1 LTYDL
6 SVRAWKLF
14 LALDAVVL
22 AAAAV
27 AFVTMH
33 GQPARTVRTGVVLV
47 DANLGHGNRTEGT
60 GIVLTRSGEILTNN
74 HVIEGATSVRVKIP
88 ETGRTYDADILGY
101 DVRVDAALLQLR
113 HARGLRLAPTLP
125 RRPHVGQEVLAVGG
139 STGTVQYSVGHITG
153 LGRSVTANDETGG
166 SESLHGLIEFDAGVQ
181 PGDSGGPLFDL
192 RGNVLGVDTAGLT
205 KTNFFDLA
213 RRDHQSYAIPIGDAL
228 VVVHDIETGQS
239 SATLHVGATAFLG
252 IELDPNATRSGAVV
266 AGSVAGSPAARIGLG
281 AGARIVGADGI
292 TITGPERLVTLLLAK
307 RPGDAIAVTWRDR
320 RGGTHVVSVKLEA
333 GPAL

>member
-1 LTYDL
+1 
-6 SVRAWKLF
+6 VRAWKLF

-33 GQPARTVRTGVVLV
+33 GQSARTVRTGVVLV

-74 HVIEGATSVRVKIP
+74 HVIEGATSVRVTVP
-88 ETGRTYDADILGY
+88 ETGRSYDADILGY
-101 DVRVDAALLQLR
+101 DVRVDAAVLQLR
-113 HARGLRLAPTLP
+113 RAHGLRLAPTVP
-125 RRPHVGQEVLAVGG
+125 RKPRMGQEVLAVGG

-153 LGRSVTANDETGG
+153 LRQSITANDETGG
-166 SESLHGLIEFDAGVQ
+166 SESLHGLIEFDAGVE

-192 RGNVLGVDTAGLT
+192 RGNVVGVDTAGLT
-205 KTNFFDLA
+205 KTNFFDLQ

-228 VVVHDIETGQS
+228 AVARRIETGQR

-252 IELDPNATRSGAVV
+252 IELDPNATRAGAVV
-266 AGSVAGSPAARIGLG
+266 AQSVDGSPAARIGLG
-281 AGARIVGADGI
+281 AGARITTVDGEAI
-292 TITGPERLVTLLLAK
+292 SGPERLVTVLLAK
-307 RPGDAIAVTWRDR
+307 RPGDSLALVWRDR
-320 RGGTHVVSVKLEA
+320 TGGTHSVSVKLEA

>member
-1 LTYDL
+1 
-6 SVRAWKLF
+6 VRAWKLF
-14 LALDAVVL
+14 VALDAVVL

-27 AFVTMH
+27 AFVTLH

-74 HVIEGATSVRVKIP
+74 HVIEGATSVRVTVP

-101 DVRVDAALLQLR
+101 DMRVDAAVLQLR
-113 HARGLRLAPTLP
+113 RAHGLRLAPTLP
-125 RRPHVGQEVLAVGG
+125 RKPRIGQEVLAVGG

-153 LGRSVTANDETGG
+153 LRQSVTANDETGG
-166 SESLHGLIEFDAGVQ
+166 SERLRGLIEFDAGVE

-192 RGNVLGVDTAGLT
+192 RGNVVGVDTAGLT
-205 KTNFFDLA
+205 KTNFYDLA

-228 VVVHDIETGQS
+228 AVAHRIDTGQS
-239 SATLHVGATAFLG
+239 SPTLHVGATAFLG
-252 IELDPNATRSGAVV
+252 IELDPKATRAGAVV
-266 AGSVAGSPAARIGLG
+266 AESVAGSPAARIGLG
-281 AGARIVGADGI
+281 AGARITTVDGQ
-292 TITGPERLVTLLLAK
+292 TITGPERLVTVLLAK
-307 RPGDAIAVTWRDR
+307 RPGDSIALVWRDR
-320 RGGTHVVSVKLEA
+320 AGGTHSVSVKLEA